1 MEGDD
6 SRDRFWRRLVIPI
19 LWPVVAAQ
27 GVLLALC
34 LVLGASLHWLMPAA
48 AGWSTTLWIV
58 MGLLVGTTL
67 NILVF
72 LVLLKHRLS
81 RAQRDFD
88 SLLERVESQLSPQ
101 LDGRHEAPSPEDS
114 LMERVRRLLEAID
127 ARPKAGQRRRGSPP
141 DVESSDAV
149 WLESQGEVRG
159 DIGVD
164 SRADSRA
171 ENTPDSLGEPSDWEH
186 ESRRLAAALSR
197 AREES
202 RLKSSYL
209 SHVGKALAPLIAE
222 LDQLIN
228 RAGDGAEPEA
238 LRRLSDI
245 RLLLDNL
252 EDGTD
257 TAPVA
262 EPSEAS
268 ADEATPKVLI
278 VDDGPVNLMLAR
290 EVLERRGVEVVT
302 ATRGEEALERLAA
315 VAVDLVLMDIV
326 LPDIDGVETC
336 RRLRAMEAADSGRP
350 RAVVIALTANAS
362 DQDQARFQ
370 QAGMDAW
377 LAKPYRPQAL
387 LELLDHWLPL
397 PTRSV

>member
-34 LVLGASLHWLMPAA
+34 LVLGASLHWLMPAV

-88 SLLERVESQLSPQ
+88 SLLERVESQLLAQ
-101 LDGRHEAPSPEDS
+101 LDGSHDAPSPEDS
-114 LMERVRRLLEAID
+114 LMERVSLLLEVMD
-127 ARPKAGQRRRGSPP
+127 ARSQAGHRRRGSPP
-141 DVESSDAV
+141 DVESNDAV
-149 WLESQGEVRG
+149 RPASQGEFSADTRA
-159 DIGVD
+159 DI
-164 SRADSRA
+164 RADSRA
-171 ENTPDSLGEPSDWEH
+171 ENTPDTLGEPSDWEH
-186 ESRRLAAALSR
+186 ESRRLEAALSR

-257 TAPVA
+257 TAPVV

-268 ADEATPKVLI
+268 SDEAPPRVLI

-362 DQDQARFQ
+362 GQDQERFQ

-397 PTRSV
+397 SMRSV